1 MLSENEIKALI
12 TLLDDEDSEIV
23 KHVEAQILAAGT
35 NILPFLENEWQN
47 RSLQPL
53 LHERLEQ
60 IIHSL
65 RFESLKN
72 RFKEWKNKETDDLLK
87 GAWLIASYQYPESSY
102 ESLKAKIEQI
112 YYNIWVHFRENL
124 HPYDQVKI
132 INYVLFDE
140 MKFSANTQNF
150 HSPANSMLNRVLET
164 RKGNPISL
172 CILYILVAQKLNLP
186 IYGVNMPNLFIL
198 IYQNNE
204 RPFYINAF
212 NRGLI
217 FTKSDIDNYIAQLG
231 LMPQESFYTPT
242 SHLEIIKRVC
252 RNLIVSY
259 EQLGEI
265 EKMEEIQ
272 EILDILSA

>member
-12 TLLDDEDSEIV
+12 TLLDDEDAEIV
-23 KHVEAQILAAGT
+23 RHVEAKILSVGES
-35 NILPFLENEWQN
+35 ILPFLETEWQN
-47 RSLQPL
+47 KSLQPL
-53 LHERLEQ
+53 ISERLEQ

-65 RFESLKN
+65 RFQTLKSKLKN
-72 RFKEWKNKETDDLLK
+72 WKEQENHDLLK
-87 GAWLIASYQYPESSY
+87 GAWLIATYQYPECTY
-102 ESLKAKIEQI
+102 ESLQEQIEQI
-112 YYNIWVHFRENL
+112 YYNVWVHFRDNL

-198 IYQNNE
+198 IYQSPE

-231 LMPQESFYTPT
+231 LSPHESFYNPTTP
-242 SHLEIIKRVC
+242 LEIIKRVC

-259 EQLGEI
+259 EHLGET
-265 EKMEEIQ
+265 EKMQ
-272 EILDILSA
+272 EMQELLEVLSD